1 MPEKPSPMR
10 VLVIDD
16 DEMSR
21 ELLAVLLGAEG
32 YAVDVAES
40 GEAALQL
47 LDRKLLD
54 RKLLDGEALRPGL
67 VLTDMQMPGMTAT
80 QLAGRLRR
88 ACGRGTLLLAMS
100 GSRPPEETIAHF
112 DGFLMKPFGVEE
124 VAAALAART
133 AAAGPKKIAKGSAKA
148 ADRKQTAKRT
158 GALTSLAASAEQ
170 GASNKKMMTPVALP
184 LQGEAAAAA
193 SAAPVLDET
202 IYGQLAGS
210 MPAPQLHEM
219 YSMCVNDA
227 RERIDSMRAMAAE
240 HDAAQFMRQAH
251 AIKGSCGMLGASE
264 LHRMAA
270 GLEKSGPDTAGSG
283 VNSLDELSAACDR
296 LERMLG
302 ARA

>member
-1 MPEKPSPMR
+1 MR

-21 ELLAVLLGAEG
+21 ELLTVLLEAEG
-32 YAVDVAES
+32 YTVDAAES
-40 GEAALQL
+40 GEAALEL
-47 LDRKLLD
+47 LDRRLM
-54 RKLLDGEALRPGL
+54 DGEALRPGF

-112 DGFLMKPFGVEE
+112 DGFLMKPFAVAE
-124 VAAALAART
+124 VAVALDART
-133 AAAGPKKIAKGSAKA
+133 AAGAKKSAAAGPKKVAKGSVKA
-148 ADRKQTAKRT
+148 AARKQLEKRT
-158 GALTSLAASAEQ
+158 GTLTSLAASAES
-170 GASNKKMMTPVALP
+170 GASNRKMIMPGALP
-184 LQGEAAAAA
+184 VKSEAAAAA

-210 MPAPQLHEM
+210 MPSPQLHEM

-264 LHRMAA
+264 LHRIAA